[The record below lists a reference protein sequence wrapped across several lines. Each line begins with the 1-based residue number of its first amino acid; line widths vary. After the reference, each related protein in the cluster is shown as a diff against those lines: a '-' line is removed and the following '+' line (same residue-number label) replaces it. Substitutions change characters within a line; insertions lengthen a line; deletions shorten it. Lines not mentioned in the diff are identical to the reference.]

1 MTNVWKWSKACLFF
15 RWRRRRSYSIFDVVI
30 DIGILSQI
38 IPDISARF
46 GLSPDHIT
54 VYDPE
59 TKQIHW
65 NELRKRGFEFSGLV
79 VARTAVK
86 SHSMA

>member
-1 MTNVWKWSKACLFF
+1 MSGNGQKACLFF
-15 RWRRRRSYSIFDVVI
+15 RGAAVVPIPFFDVVI

-65 NELRKRGFEFSGLV
+65 NELRKRGFEFSGWLSHV
-79 VARTAVK
+79 PQSK